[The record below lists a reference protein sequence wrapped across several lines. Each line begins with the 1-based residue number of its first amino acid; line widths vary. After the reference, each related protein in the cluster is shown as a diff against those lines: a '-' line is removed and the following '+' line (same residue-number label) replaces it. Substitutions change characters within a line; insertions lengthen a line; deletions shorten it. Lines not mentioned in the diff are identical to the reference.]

1 MWSGA
6 DGFWRERREKKVR
19 KKKSRH
25 YMPAAKERERREREG
40 ERGRA
45 REREGGRERERTC
58 SRRKKEVMQ
67 LTFNLL
73 AFQDR
78 SKYSI

>member
-25 YMPAAKERERREREG
+25 YMPAAKERERRER

-78 SKYSI
+78 SKYCI